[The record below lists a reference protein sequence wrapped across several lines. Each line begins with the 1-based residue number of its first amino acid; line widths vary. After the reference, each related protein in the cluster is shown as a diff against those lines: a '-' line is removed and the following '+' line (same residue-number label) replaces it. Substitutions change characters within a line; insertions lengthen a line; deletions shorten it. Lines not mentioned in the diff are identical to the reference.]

1 MAPTPL
7 STVRCSGKGND
18 EEEEESGGNQGV
30 IIGITVV
37 VVLLLA
43 VVLTFHTQIVAY
55 IKTQLKGGECYTLN
69 TWVEGG
75 INLILHVGIF
85 SMFVC
90 IFFFTVVHSVE
101 KLTIYRNLKLTV
113 DGLVQDLEASM
124 QTPID
129 VDFHVEEDA
138 ETKRQDQESER
149 KIKQLTRKGLTL
161 FGTLL
166 LLSIVTSAALY
177 FGMYAYAKW
186 KYLPCAARDCAISFS
201 WCGNTRSAPPPWM
214 SMVSPS
220 SAEII
225 ALHSMCQPGR
235 PAPQGDGQ
243 VGSPGLL
250 AFHKAKSRSSRFV
263 KVVLANFP
271 SPSAMRPSLPTF
283 SGQSFP

>member
-101 KLTIYRNLKLTV
+101 KLTIYRNLRLTV
-113 DGLVQDLEASM
+113 DRLVQDLEASM

-186 KYLPCAARDCAISFS
+186 KYLPCAAREVPCCRAA
-201 WCGNTRSAPPPWM
+201 GK
-214 SMVSPS
+214 
-220 SAEII
+220 
-225 ALHSMCQPGR
+225 ALQPGVHYPDIR
-235 PAPQGDGQ
+235 AIFRHNLVVLGFVFVTECFFLFAITLNYRSLDPNAVRKVVIEGIMESADITPDDGQ
-243 VGSPGLL
+243 WQD
-250 AFHKAKSRSSRFV
+250 ARCAEHDA
-263 KVVLANFP
+263 A
-271 SPSAMRPSLPTF
+271 
-283 SGQSFP
+283 